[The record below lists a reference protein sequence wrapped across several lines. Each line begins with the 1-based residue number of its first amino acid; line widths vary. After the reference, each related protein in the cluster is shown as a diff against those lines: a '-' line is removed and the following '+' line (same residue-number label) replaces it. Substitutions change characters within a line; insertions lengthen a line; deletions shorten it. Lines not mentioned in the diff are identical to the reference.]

1 VLLSS
6 LGGGR
11 KTRAPPPPALA
22 GIDLRLRAGLPL
34 LVPEEAIDRDEDE
47 EKDKDDES
55 EVGGLVVKLEY
66 RHEATKQEK
75 KNHVFH

>member
-1 VLLSS
+1 
-6 LGGGR
+6 
-11 KTRAPPPPALA
+11 
-22 GIDLRLRAGLPL
+22 L

-66 RHEATKQEK
+66 RHVATKQEK